1 MEKNQNFEQ
10 QLYQYRYLKE
20 QRDMFAQQLD
30 ILNASLSNLLTTKTT
45 AEKMKDLKDDDE
57 ILIPIGGMMSINARI
72 KNPEKVLLYISQD
85 VIIEKDLDSSIE
97 FLDKLIEQHKE
108 QMNRIDQQIQN
119 LDVYLQGMSNQL
131 QQGLPQQ

>member
-1 MEKNQNFEQ
+1 MEKDQNFEQ

-20 QRDMFAQQLD
+20 QRDMFAQQLE
-30 ILNASLSNLLTTKTT
+30 ILNASLGNLLTTKTT
-45 AEKMKDLKDDDE
+45 AEKMKDLKDEDE
-57 ILIPIGGMMSINARI
+57 ILVPIGGMMSISAKI

-108 QMNRIDQQIQN
+108 QMNRIDQQLQN
-119 LDVYLQGMSNQL
+119 LDTYLQGMSNQL
-131 QQGLPQQ
+131 QQGIPQQ